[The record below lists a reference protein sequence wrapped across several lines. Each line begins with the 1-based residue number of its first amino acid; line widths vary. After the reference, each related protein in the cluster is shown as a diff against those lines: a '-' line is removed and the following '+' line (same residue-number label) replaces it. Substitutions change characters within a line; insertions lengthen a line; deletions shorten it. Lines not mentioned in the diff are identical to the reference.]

1 MKKVLQV
8 MEGLGRGGAQTFV
21 MNNIKALYK
30 KGIICDFLI
39 RRDNS
44 VYTEEISKY
53 GGKVIL
59 TDPFPKKAISNFFQ
73 TKSYLKRHAS
83 EYCAIHI
90 HANALFYI
98 LPIIIAKHYG
108 IPVRIIHSHN
118 THTTIPIFKGIHAF
132 NRRVIK
138 KYCTHFLACGQDAG
152 RWMFDNQPFEIIKN
166 CIDEEKFCHNSL
178 DRKIIREQFSIPND
192 AVLIGHV
199 GAFNKQK
206 NHHFIIDVFYEFLK
220 IMPTAKLILLGT
232 GMFEDEIKEKVK
244 SMKIEKNV
252 IFAGPQRE
260 IYKYY
265 HTMDVFLFPSL
276 FEGLPFALIESQMAG
291 LPSLISDIITD
302 ECIVTD
308 IVYKM
313 SLIEPA
319 KAWAKKLHE
328 IANTKINRE
337 SYCNIVCSA
346 GYGIKDSAGRL
357 SAIYLDEN

>member
-8 MEGLGRGGAQTFV
+8 MDGLGRGGVQTFI
-21 MNNIKALYK
+21 MNNIEMLYK

-59 TDPFPKKAISNFFQ
+59 TDPFPKKAISNYFQ

-90 HANALFYI
+90 HANALFYL
-98 LPIIIAKHYG
+98 LPIIMAKHYG
-108 IPVRIIHSHN
+108 IPVRIIHSHS
-118 THTTIPIFKGIHAF
+118 TQTKIPILKGIHAF
-132 NRRVIK
+132 NRWIIK
-138 KYCTHFLACGQDAG
+138 KYSTHFLACGQEAG
-152 RWMFDNQPFEIIKN
+152 HWMFDNQPFEIIKN
-166 CIDEEKFCHNSL
+166 CIDEEKFCHNDL
-178 DRKIIREQFSIPND
+178 DRKVIRERFSIPND

-199 GAFNKQK
+199 GAFNKPK
-206 NHHFIIDVFYEFLK
+206 NHQFIIDVFYEFLK

-244 SMKIEKNV
+244 SMSIENSV
-252 IFAGPQRE
+252 IFAGSQGE

-265 HTMDVFLFPSL
+265 HAMDAFLFPSL
-276 FEGLPFALIESQMAG
+276 FEGLPFTLIESQMAG

-302 ECIVTD
+302 ECVVTD

-313 SLIEPA
+313 SLDEPA
-319 KAWAKKLHE
+319 NVWAKKLNE
-328 IANTKINRE
+328 IANLKNDRE
-337 SYCNIVCSA
+337 SYCNIIGSS
-346 GYGIKDSAGRL
+346 GYGIKDSASRL
-357 SAIYLDEN
+357 SAIYLGAN